1 MIRSKNYNYLFT
13 IALGFFCTGWLSTW
27 ELGPIS
33 ISKIFYLFIIISLL
47 LNINN
52 FKNLD
57 LNLIN
62 SYFIV
67 VLIYNFF
74 FFNLGYF
81 SEISYSQRNIL
92 TQYYLK
98 ETVLILFCVYLYNFV
113 FCKQNNQRVFILS
126 FSFFILALSFFLF
139 YLYKVSFKADYIGVR
154 VDYALN
160 ALRTGKNT
168 LAQGIMIF
176 FPFILILL
184 LKKLNKLF
192 FFFVF
197 FYLNYFF
204 FNLDSSATKIVL
216 IFQYIIFFII
226 YLSSKLKI
234 NLFKIFS
241 FVIIIFTLMYATFEI
256 NDNKNSKIKFSD
268 YKETLSDYK
277 QSHRYRLIEKGYFL
291 SKANYFFGYGTSSY
305 RDPKLKGDTTESHN
319 VYIKYL
325 FEKGLIGL
333 LINIVFYFYLIFT
346 ILKKKLNLISYKT
359 ASLLSIFNILVVF
372 FFINLE
378 ASPILWVMNS
388 LLISIATNKN
398 IYNDR

>member
-13 IALGFFCTGWLSTW
+13 VALGFFCTGWLSTW
-27 ELGPIS
+27 GLGPIS
-33 ISKIFYLFIIISLL
+33 ISQLFYLFIILSLL

-62 SYFIV
+62 SYFIL
-67 VLIYNFF
+67 VLIINFF
-74 FFNLGYF
+74 FFNLSYF
-81 SEISYSQRNIL
+81 SEISYIQRDIL
-92 TQYYLK
+92 IQYYIK

-113 FCKQNNQRVFILS
+113 FCKQNNQTVFILS
-126 FSFFILALSFFLF
+126 FSFFILAISFFLF
-139 YLYKVSFKADYIGVR
+139 YLYKVSFKADYIGVK
-154 VDYALN
+154 VDYTLN

-184 LKKLNKLF
+184 LKKLNKLL

-197 FYLNYFF
+197 IYLNYFV
-204 FNLDSSATKIVL
+204 FNLDSDATKIVL

-234 NLFKIFS
+234 NLFKILS
-241 FVIIIFTLMYATFEI
+241 VVIIIVTLMFTTFEI
-256 NDNKNSKIKFSD
+256 IDNKNLKTKLSN
-268 YKETLSDYK
+268 YKE
-277 QSHRYRLIEKGYFL
+277 SHRYSLIEKGYFL
-291 SKANYFFGYGTSSY
+291 SKANYFLGYGTSSY
-305 RDPKLKGDTTESHN
+305 RDPKFKGNTTESHN

-333 LINIVFYFYLIFT
+333 LINIFFYFYLIFI

-359 ASLLSIFNILVVF
+359 ASVLSIFNILIVF

-378 ASPILWVMNS
+378 VSPVLWVMNS
-388 LLISIATNKN
+388 LLVSIAMNKN
-398 IYNDR
+398 NYNDR